1 MIAARTMFSYYAYG
15 LGIHSTLPLP
25 EFLAAPVRRDV
36 SIRVQRNGRPALGAS
51 GHQWRFRV
59 TPEETILPC
68 KDVGVFTVRGG
79 CEIHVMPAPSADD
92 DLIRLYIV
100 GTIMAALLY
109 QRGFFVLHASAVAVE
124 GDVIAF
130 LGASGWGKSSI
141 AAALYTRGHG
151 IVADDVTAV
160 DLNSATASVIPALPQ
175 LKLSQEVASSL
186 GYDGE
191 SLYRLHPLEEKR
203 GFRITHRFAQS
214 PLPLRCIYV
223 LAKDTAHVIEPIR
236 PSEAM
241 VELVRHSYPTRLLQP
256 GGPSHFRQCARLV
269 KDIPIYRLKRSNSIA
284 ALPDLARLVEEHLAQ
299 TRPLV

>member
-1 MIAARTMFSYYAYG
+1 M
-15 LGIHSTLPLP
+15 
-25 EFLAAPVRRDV
+25 
-36 SIRVQRNGRPALGAS
+36 
-51 GHQWRFRV
+51 
-59 TPEETILPC
+59 PC
-68 KDVGVFTVRGG
+68 KDVGVFVVRGG
-79 CEIHVMPAPSADD
+79 REIHVMPAPGADD

-109 QRGFFVLHASAVAVE
+109 QRGFFVLHASAVEVD
-124 GDVIAF
+124 GGVIAF

-141 AAALYTRGHG
+141 AAALYARGHS

-160 DLNSATASVIPALPQ
+160 DLNSAAASVIPALPQ
-175 LKLSQEVASSL
+175 LKLSREVASTL

-203 GFRITHRFAQS
+203 GFRITHGFAQS
-214 PLPLRCIYV
+214 PLPLKGLYV
-223 LAKDTAHVIEPIR
+223 LAKDTAHAIEPIR

-269 KDIPIYRLKRSNSIA
+269 KDIPIYRLKRSSSIA
-284 ALPDLARLVEEHLAQ
+284 ALPDLAQLVEGHLVR
-299 TRPLV
+299 TRQLV

>member
-1 MIAARTMFSYYAYG
+1 MFSYYAYG

-36 SIRVQRNGRPALGAS
+36 SVRVQRNGRPALGAS
-51 GHQWRFRV
+51 SHQWRFRV
-59 TPEETILPC
+59 TLEETILPF

-79 CEIHVMPAPSADD
+79 REIHVMPAPSADD

-109 QRGFFVLHASAVAVE
+109 QRGFFVLHASTVEVE
-124 GDVIAF
+124 GGVIAF

-175 LKLSQEVASSL
+175 LKLSGEVASCL

-191 SLYRLHPLEEKR
+191 SLYRLHPLEVKY
-203 GFRITHRFAQS
+203 GFRITDRFAQS

-223 LAKDTAHVIEPIR
+223 LAKDTAHAIEPIR

-256 GGPSHFRQCARLV
+256 GGPTHFRQCARLV

-284 ALPDLARLVEEHLAQ
+284 ALPDLAQLVEEHLAR
-299 TRPLV
+299 TRQLV